1 MTETKVYTVHEF
13 AEILKSTPK
22 TIRGL
27 IRSGE
32 IRAVKL
38 RKEYRIPVSEVD
50 RLISLANPEPDTDE

>member
-1 MTETKVYTVHEF
+1 MTETKVYTVQEF

-38 RKEYRIPVSEVD
+38 GKEYRIPVSEVD